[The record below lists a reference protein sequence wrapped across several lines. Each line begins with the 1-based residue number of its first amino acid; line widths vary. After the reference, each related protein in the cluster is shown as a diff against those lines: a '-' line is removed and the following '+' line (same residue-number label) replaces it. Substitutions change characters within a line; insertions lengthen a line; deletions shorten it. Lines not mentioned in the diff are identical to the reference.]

1 MEELTE
7 RQKKVL
13 KLIAKMI
20 EERGFPPSVRE
31 IGRALGIS
39 SLRGVTGHLDGLERK
54 GYIRRTSTARGIQVL
69 KSPEGISLV
78 DVPSIRLPLVGA
90 IAAGSPILA
99 EKNITDWV
107 PVPRRL
113 VRHQENA
120 FLLRVQGDS
129 MIDAH
134 ILEGDLVIVKPQP
147 TAQNGEIVAAIL
159 DDEATVK
166 RYYRE
171 GDQVRLEP
179 ANASYSPILVKQRE
193 FRIAGKVIGLLRSVR

>member
-54 GYIRRTSTARGIQVL
+54 GYIRRNSTARGIQVL

-134 ILEGDLVIVKPQP
+134 IIEGDLVIVKPQP